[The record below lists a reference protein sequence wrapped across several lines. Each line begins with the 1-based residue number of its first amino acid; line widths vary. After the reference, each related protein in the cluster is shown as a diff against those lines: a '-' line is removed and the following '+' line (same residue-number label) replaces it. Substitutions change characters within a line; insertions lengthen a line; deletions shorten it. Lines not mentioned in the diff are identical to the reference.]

1 MLIQSDIRGYF
12 GNPSS
17 VIAMHDEESGIIV
30 ILRSMNMLEQRLDDT
45 ARICNIEGRNDVDMV
60 FSEDDLEAGIS
71 AFYDLYNAKLL
82 DISRLEA
89 VNPQGSIQLDG
100 IKEKG
105 RTYRIDPAI
114 SNSKVAVLAIALW
127 AQRQRTITETLL
139 FCDDLSSLMAG
150 RFMRV

>member
-17 VIAMHDEESGIIV
+17 VIAAHDPDAGIVIIV
-30 ILRSMNMLEQRLDDT
+30 RSLNLLDKRLTDT
-45 ARICNIEGRNDVDMV
+45 ARICNIVGQDDVDMV

-82 DISRLEA
+82 DISKLEA

-100 IKEKG
+100 IKDSG
-105 RTYRIDPAI
+105 RIYRIDPAI
-114 SNSKVAVLAIALW
+114 SNAKVAVLAIALW
-127 AQRQRTITETLL
+127 VQKQRTITETLS